1 VSVRQ
6 LARRSGKERAARR
19 WKSVASIGID
29 RAGGIGI
36 TMTTMMM
43 AIMTVVAVGEAIN
56 TTIDSS

>member
-1 VSVRQ
+1 
-6 LARRSGKERAARR
+6 
-19 WKSVASIGID
+19 VASIGID